1 MISSRKLEDEFL
13 RLVEAVQIGDPE
25 VVAWLREVL
34 LEMHDQES
42 TFHDSQ
48 IKTLQRR
55 YTVLKKRLDSAYAEY
70 LDGKIDQEQHQRL
83 KEEWTQER
91 EDVKARLAEH
101 ERAADTYTELGV
113 QVVELCQALPERWLA
128 SEPAVKRE
136 LLDILLLNCTFDGA
150 TLAPTYRKPFDL
162 LAEGLVCATGG
173 GGGNRTRV
181 PKQSNRSFYAHSRS
195 FGSRLGGL
203 RPTGFRSG
211 QLICVFASDPT
222 NRGWSLARWLAS
234 RPSRRRGRPGR
245 ATG

>member
-128 SEPAVKRE
+128 SELAVKRE

-173 GGGNRTRV
+173 GVAALWRGDARPRPPSQALPVGSDRRV
-181 PKQSNRSFYAHSRS
+181 SARAGPGWRA
-195 FGSRLGGL
+195 
-203 RPTGFRSG
+203 SG
-211 QLICVFASDPT
+211 QEGPGSCESY
-222 NRGWSLARWLAS
+222 RGSPPAVRAAR
-234 RPSRRRGRPGR
+234 RQGRPGR
-245 ATG
+245 ARLLRID